1 MPKGERR
8 LAAIMFTDMVGYTA
22 IGQKN
27 ESLSLAM
34 VQEQRKLIRPL
45 LERHKGR
52 EVKTMGDAFLVEF
65 HSALDAV
72 RCAYDIQRAARE
84 LSFSLPED
92 RRVALRI
99 GVHVGDV
106 IESQND
112 VQGDAVNIASRIEPL
127 AEDGGVC
134 LTRQVYDN
142 VQNKFDLPLISLGS
156 KSLKNVNSPME
167 VYRILMPWEKRK
179 TSPTAVLNPR
189 RIAVMPFANMSPD
202 PGDEYFAD
210 GMTEELISTMS
221 KIEQFEIISR
231 TSVMLFKKNPKPIR
245 EVSRELDAGTVLE
258 GSVRK
263 AGNKLRVTV
272 QMIDAAKDRHTW
284 SESYDRELK
293 DVFSI
298 QSEISKA
305 VAEELK
311 VRIVPR
317 ERARLEKEPTANTE
331 AYKLFL
337 KGRYHWN
344 MRTKDEM
351 QKAVQFFTDAIRI
364 DPSYARAYYGL
375 ADCYIILENWG
386 FMKPEEA
393 FAKYRI
399 YAAKALELDPM
410 LAEAHVMLAAIKTS
424 KEWDIEGAERELKR
438 AIELDPNSSLAHQR
452 YGLSLLGPQGRHK
465 EALSELRDAAR
476 LDPLSPMI
484 ASNVGDELL
493 LEDRYEEAEKQY
505 RRILE
510 TRPDFPYAHSRL
522 GLSLLK
528 ESRYDEGTA
537 EIEKARNLSKDPWG
551 IVSDLILA
559 YAVAGRRDDSE
570 RLLADLEQRSKQEY
584 ISNVI
589 LAMANAAA
597 GKDDRAIELLRKAEA
612 EKSNQLLINL
622 GEPHF
627 DKLRPDSRFQTL
639 MKTVGIKKT
648 G

>member
-1 MPKGERR
+1 
-8 LAAIMFTDMVGYTA
+8 MFTDMVGYTA

>member
-1 MPKGERR
+1 
-8 LAAIMFTDMVGYTA
+8 
-22 IGQKN
+22 
-27 ESLSLAM
+27 
-34 VQEQRKLIRPL
+34 
-45 LERHKGR
+45 
-52 EVKTMGDAFLVEF
+52 
-65 HSALDAV
+65 
-72 RCAYDIQRAARE
+72 
-84 LSFSLPED
+84 
-92 RRVALRI
+92 
-99 GVHVGDV
+99 
-106 IESQND
+106 
-112 VQGDAVNIASRIEPL
+112 
-127 AEDGGVC
+127 
-134 LTRQVYDN
+134 
-142 VQNKFDLPLISLGS
+142 
-156 KSLKNVNSPME
+156 
-167 VYRILMPWEKRK
+167 
-179 TSPTAVLNPR
+179 
-189 RIAVMPFANMSPD
+189 MPFANMSPD

-221 KIEQFEIISR
+221 RIEQFEVISR
-231 TSVMLFKKNPKPIR
+231 TSVMQFKKNPKPIR

-284 SESYDRELK
+284 AESYDRELR
-293 DVFSI
+293 DVFYI

-311 VRIVPR
+311 VRILPS

-351 QKAVQFFTDAIRI
+351 QRAVQFFTDAIRI

-375 ADCYIILENWG
+375 ADCYIVLENWG
-386 FMKPEEA
+386 FIKPEEA
-393 FAKYRI
+393 FAKYRV
-399 YAAKALELDPM
+399 YAAKAVELDPS

-452 YGLSLLGPQGRHK
+452 YGFSLLGPQGRHK
-465 EALSELRDAAR
+465 EALSELREAAR

-493 LEDRYEEAEKQY
+493 LEDRYEEAEKHY
-505 RRILE
+505 RNILD
-510 TRPDFPYAHSRL
+510 TRPDFPYAHARL
-522 GLSLLK
+522 GLTLLK
-528 ESRYDEGTA
+528 ESRYDEGIA

-570 RLLADLEQRSKQEY
+570 RLLAELEQRSKQEY
-584 ISNVI
+584 ISNVL

-612 EKSNQLLINL
+612 EKSNQLRVNL

-627 DKLRPDSRFQTL
+627 DKIRPDPRFQRV
-639 MKTVGIKKT
+639 MKTVGH
-648 G
+648 